1 MSHRKVFA
9 EATVHE
15 ILARFGLLKAL
26 LVVLAGGLRGM
37 LLRCLWPTGKKS

>member
-1 MSHRKVFA
+1 MRKVFA
-9 EATVHE
+9 EATVYE
-15 ILARFGLLKAL
+15 ILARFGSLLKAF